1 MQYHYRMS
9 SSLSPVFMTIAAFAS
24 TLGGGAMALRFR
36 DRLHYLLGFTAGVLL
51 GVVAFDLLPEVFE
64 IARGRG
70 FEPTGAMVTLVVGFL
85 LFHALEKFVLVH
97 PAQEEHYTHHH
108 HPNVGLASAAVLAA
122 HSFMDGV
129 AIGIGFQVST
139 SVGLTV
145 ALAVIAHDFSDG
157 LNTVSLMLRHRN
169 SSGRAMAMLLV
180 DAIAPVAG
188 ALSTLAFAIPPFQL
202 MLYLGF
208 FAGFLLYIAVSDIL
222 PEAHSRAGP
231 GIAWR
236 LIGLTCC
243 GAAFV
248 YGVVRFSP

>member
-1 MQYHYRMS
+1 MS
-9 SSLSPVFMTIAAFAS
+9 SGLSPVVLTLAAFAS
-24 TLGGGAMALRFR
+24 TLAGGAMALRFR

-51 GVVAFDLLPEVFE
+51 GVVAFDLLPEVFSL
-64 IARGRG
+64 AREHG
-70 FEPTGAMVTLVVGFL
+70 FDANGAMITLVLGFL
-85 LFHALEKFVLVH
+85 LFHSLEKFVLVH

-108 HPNVGLASAAVLAA
+108 HPHVGFASAAVLAA

-129 AIGIGFQVST
+129 AIGIGFQVSAA
-139 SVGLTV
+139 VGLTV

-169 SSGRAMAMLLV
+169 SARRAIAMLVV
-180 DAIAPVAG
+180 DALAPVLG
-188 ALSTLAFAIPPFQL
+188 VLSTLAVAIPPFQL

-208 FAGFLLYIAVSDIL
+208 FAGFLLYIGVSDIL

-231 GIAWR
+231 GVAAR

-243 GAAFV
+243 GVAFV
-248 YGVVRFSP
+248 YAVMRATS